1 MISVLIVH
9 YNRPD
14 LLIACLE
21 SLRDAPEV
29 VVVDNDSLGKPD
41 RDKLQSAFPAVK
53 WAFKDEN
60 LGFSAGVNHA
70 AALASGDTFLL
81 LNPDTRWD
89 GGCFDSLESHFIRH
103 EAAILGLKQF
113 KLSGD
118 TQLSVGWQPTVLQ
131 EAFRKVLQDG
141 LDANGSLAKKLLTV
155 CQREGRRVSWVAG
168 SALLTSRDLFET
180 LGGFDER
187 YFLYF
192 EDIDF
197 CLRAGFQGAKVAFC
211 SSFSLIH
218 HGGACAA
225 TAKTSAR
232 QHYRDSQMLFF
243 REHGSWFA
251 RYALPLWGRARKWI
265 KP

>member
-1 MISVLIVH
+1 VISILIVH

-14 LLIACLE
+14 LLSACLA
-21 SLRDAPEV
+21 SLREAQEV
-29 VVVDNDSLGKPD
+29 VVVDNGSLSNA
-41 RDKLQSAFPAVK
+41 DKKRLQKAFPTVK
-53 WAFKDEN
+53 WAFNDKN

-70 AALASGDTFLL
+70 ASLASGETFLL
-81 LNPDTRWD
+81 LNPDTQWD
-89 GGCFDSLESHFIRH
+89 DGCFKALEAHFCRH
-103 EAAILGLKQF
+103 DADILGLKQF
-113 KLSGD
+113 AVSGD
-118 TQLSVGWQPTVLQ
+118 TQLSVGWEPTIVH
-131 EAFRKVLQDG
+131 ETFRKFLQDG
-141 LDANGSLAKKLLTV
+141 LNGDTSLAKNVLNI
-155 CQREGRRVSWVAG
+155 CQREDRQISWVAG
-168 SALLTSRDLFET
+168 SALLTSRTLFESV
-180 LGGFDER
+180 GGFDER

-197 CLRAGFQGAKVAFC
+197 CLRARLQGAKVAFC

-225 TAKTSAR
+225 TAQTSAR

-251 RYALPLWGRARKWI
+251 RCALPVWGQLRKWI